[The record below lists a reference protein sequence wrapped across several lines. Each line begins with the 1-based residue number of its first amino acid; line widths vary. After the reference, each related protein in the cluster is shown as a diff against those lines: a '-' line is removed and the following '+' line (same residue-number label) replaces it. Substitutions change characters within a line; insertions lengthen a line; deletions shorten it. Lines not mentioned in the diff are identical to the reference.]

1 MRIAAPGTL
10 PSMRFGGDNL
20 TGVDGGYST
29 LADLVVGCD
38 SIESGGKD
46 GQISGQPTLYRR

>member
-1 MRIAAPGTL
+1 MCIVAPGAL

-29 LADLVVGCD
+29 LADLVVVV
-38 SIESGGKD
+38 
-46 GQISGQPTLYRR
+46 